1 MPRTTY
7 HLIPH
12 THWDRE
18 WYLTRAEFLPRLVA
32 ALDDVLERLDRAPGF
47 RAFLLD
53 GQTVLIEDYLRA
65 RPEQA
70 EAAAALVRA
79 GRLQVGPWYVLADE
93 LIPSGESLVRNLLA
107 GSADAARLGGRLDVL
122 YSPDAFGHPAAWP
135 SLAAEFNIEYG
146 ALWRGLGGE
155 PRQEG
160 DLFRWRDRTGR
171 EVRLYHLPPDGYE
184 VGAALPADP
193 AKLRAAWAAVAPA
206 LRARSRTGHVAVFVG
221 ADHHAAHPD
230 PEALRSAL
238 AKLEPDADVRIS
250 RLDEFLRAAW
260 DDAPKA
266 VPVLTGELRWSYG
279 YTWTL
284 QGVHGTRAPLKR
296 RHSEAELRLERLAEP
311 LAALDRWRRG
321 HDRRAVLDAAWRT
334 LLRAQ
339 FHDSIGGCT
348 SDPVARRVLARI
360 EDAASIAAALER
372 EALHSLAGYH
382 PDAARDAPAQV
393 RPELLLWNPVPR
405 ARGGIVVADLS
416 WFRRDVLVGP
426 PGTRTPRERAAPSDR
441 DIAAVIGGAPF
452 QILGR
457 RRAQDRLDSARHY
470 PDQDEVEVVRVAIAA
485 PLTRGF
491 ALGRA
496 ASAAAPDPVRPLD
509 GGIGNG
515 RIAVGVDSRGQI
527 WLRDLANKVELA
539 SLFQLESEPDAGDT
553 YTFARGR
560 GGRESSSR
568 WESPT
573 MLASGP
579 LVGAIETRARL
590 LGGRVTAPL
599 VLTLHAGS
607 AALRCTLELD
617 NQARDHRLRLRC
629 ATPGHVETATAGAAF
644 GVARRGVTRPT
655 RKYAGETPVTTAP
668 AHRFVMTDGP
678 EGGIAILAP
687 GFFEYEAE
695 PDSVHV
701 TLLRAVG
708 RLSRDDLPTRT
719 GHAGW
724 PTPVPDAQCLG
735 PERLQL
741 GVTLAS
747 PALSPGD
754 LARAWEDLF
763 LPPRALWIRQ
773 SLGLEPSEGGIQ
785 LHGDGL
791 VFSALKPS
799 SDGRGIIIRCYNPG
813 DQPAAGV
820 IAFDAPVR
828 AAGRVTADER
838 ECGSAPL
845 ARDRRTVPVSLAA
858 GEILS
863 LRIEPE

>member
-1 MPRTTY
+1 MPRATY

-18 WYLTRAEFLPRLVA
+18 WYLTRAEFLPRLVS
-32 ALDDVLERLDRAPGF
+32 ALDDVLERLGREPSF
-47 RAFLLD
+47 RSFLLD
-53 GQTVLIEDYLRA
+53 GQTVLIEDYLRV

-70 EAAAALVRA
+70 EAAAAAVRA

-93 LIPSGESLVRNLLA
+93 LIPTGESLVRNLLA

-155 PRQEG
+155 PGQEG

-193 AKLRAAWAAVAPA
+193 AKLRAAWAAVGPV
-206 LRARSRTGHVAVFVG
+206 LRARSRTRHVAVFVG

-238 AKLEPDADVRIS
+238 AGLEPDADVRIS

-260 DDAPKA
+260 DDGLEGA
-266 VPVLTGELRWSYG
+266 PVLTGELRWSYG

-284 QGVHGTRAPLKR
+284 QGVQGTRSPLKR

-311 LAALDRWRRG
+311 LAALDRWWRRR
-321 HDRRAVLDAAWRT
+321 DRRPVLDAAWRT

-348 SDPVARRVLARI
+348 SDPVARRALARI
-360 EDAASIAAALER
+360 EDAASLAATLER
-372 EALHSLAGYH
+372 EALHSLAGYD
-382 PDAARDAPAQV
+382 PDAARDAPGQV

-405 ARGGIVVADLS
+405 ARGGIVVADLK

-426 PGTRTPRERAAPSDR
+426 PGARTSRERAAPSDR
-441 DIAAVIGGAPF
+441 DISAGIGGAPF
-452 QILGR
+452 QVLGHR
-457 RRAQDRLDSARHY
+457 REQDRLDSARHY

-485 PLTRGF
+485 PETRGF
-491 ALGRA
+491 ALGRTGGG
-496 ASAAAPDPVRPLD
+496 AAPSPVRPLD

-515 RIAVGVDSRGQI
+515 RIAVGVDSRGQV
-527 WLRDLANKVELA
+527 WLRDLTRKVELT
-539 SLFQLESEPDAGDT
+539 SLLGLESEPDAGDT

-560 GGRESSSR
+560 GPLESVSR
-568 WESPT
+568 WESPF
-573 MLASGP
+573 MLATGP

-590 LGGRVTAPL
+590 LGGRVTVRL
-599 VLTLHAGS
+599 ILTLHAGS
-607 AALRCTLELD
+607 DALRCTVDLD

-629 ATPGHVETATAGAAF
+629 ATPGPIEATTAAVAF
-644 GVARRGVTRPT
+644 GVARRSVSRPA
-655 RKYAGETPVTTAP
+655 RQYARETPVATAP
-668 AHRFVMTDGP
+668 AHRFVVMDGP
-678 EGGIAILAP
+678 EGGVAIFAP

-695 PDSVHV
+695 PDSVRL

-708 RLSRDDLPTRT
+708 QLSRDDLPTRR

-724 PTPVPDAQCLG
+724 PTAVPEAQCLG
-735 PERLQL
+735 SERLQL

-747 PALSPGD
+747 PDPSPAA

-799 SDGRGIIIRCYNPG
+799 SDGRGIVIRCYNPG
-813 DQPAAGV
+813 DQPARGE

-828 AAGRVTADER
+828 AAIRVTADER
-838 ECGSAPL
+838 EYGPAVLSP
-845 ARDRRTVPVSLAA
+845 DRRTVPLSLTP

-863 LRIEPE
+863 LEIEPE